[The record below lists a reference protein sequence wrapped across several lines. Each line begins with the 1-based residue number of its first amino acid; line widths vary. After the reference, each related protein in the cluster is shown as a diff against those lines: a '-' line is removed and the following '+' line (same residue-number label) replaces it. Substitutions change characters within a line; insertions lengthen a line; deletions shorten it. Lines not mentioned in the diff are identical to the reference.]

1 MFGGLLTII
10 KKLQV
15 EKVIIP
21 KQFKECENYKNF
33 LEIVKDKK
41 IKVHIVE
48 LGQKINI
55 EKDIYFDIL
64 WPNSQNIIN
73 ENAINNNSLVCKM
86 NYKDFSCIFTGD
98 IEKVAEEAI
107 LQKYKNTNKL
117 KATILK
123 VAHHGSK
130 SSSIQEFLN
139 EVKPQIAIIGVGK
152 NNTFGHPNE
161 DVLKRIEEQ
170 RSKIYRT
177 DLNGQITIKVNKK
190 GKIWIEKMLN

>member
-1 MFGGLLTII
+1 ME
-10 KKLQV
+10 KLQV

-21 KQFKECENYKNF
+21 KQFEECENYKNF
-33 LEIVKDKK
+33 LKIVKDKK

-55 EKDIYFDIL
+55 EKDIYFDTL

-73 ENAINNNSLVCKM
+73 ENAINNNSLVCKI

-139 EVKPQIAIIGVGK
+139 EVKPKIAIIGVGK

-161 DVLKRIEEQ
+161 AVLKKIEEQ